1 MRRHI
6 SSLLPVCAAAFV
18 TFCGTGVLAAA
29 KDETYSAY
37 AVQNQVTDAILSR
50 DGTTFMTFATERGKP
65 VLRGWRIAGSDAT
78 QIGRIELK
86 DLRTPTRS
94 TTPYPF
100 DGINK
105 DFASFKKSFALS
117 PTGDRIARLDCG
129 HVGGLFADEC
139 SRLILMDWR
148 GKAVASI
155 KDTKKETDIV
165 PGARPCGIEFSPDG
179 QRLYLCTEGASFGF
193 SGNQITYHDEYSR
206 IHAFDAQ
213 LKQVQVIT
221 LGPTERAS
229 GTFPGRAQI
238 EGFSI
243 SSDNTMLA
251 YGYAYSTTNATGMS
265 LENATQFDKSNGT
278 QVWRVNLNTG
288 ATEYHYSSHRPA
300 DAETYAKDGN
310 YLDRVGG
317 RYAALVGKHLLT
329 GYDHGLDWEGEVFGE
344 AKRAKSVPTAYVS
357 RPASSKVSDDGRI
370 LFGHVANVVSP
381 RWWIVGPGAGP
392 VFVRDGDENEPA
404 KDERVLATTLM
415 PGSYASLTVTNRKLV
430 VHDAPAEDLITT
442 ASKYAEAVDQLEAGF
457 TEAGVKGIK
466 GAVSAMPPGW
476 APAASRQLHSF
487 SSHVMR
493 GERNLSVGHM
503 GELLRHS
510 ALTFHARYKQDNALP
525 TLESTISLWNQFG
538 LHAAMAGNPIVVRQA
553 ADKLKPLIDEW
564 QTRKAGEKDRD
575 AYNVYPLLLD
585 GLAVAIEKSPD
596 GAYDHLLAGGK
607 LNEVASTYIRAYAHA
622 FRPLYSNLT
631 KLAYLTNSKIE
642 DLESRKP
649 KSPQPPPAPYPD
661 ADGKLIPALTV
672 FQPGATT
679 AIASQP
685 EPDSSAGA
693 APPPTAPGGQVL
705 D

>member
-6 SSLLPVCAAAFV
+6 SSLMPVCAAAFV

-37 AVQNQVTDAILSR
+37 AAQYQVTDAILSR

-65 VLRGWRIAGSDAT
+65 FLRGWRIAGSDAT
-78 QIGRIELK
+78 QIGRIEIK

-94 TTPYPF
+94 ATPYPF

-148 GKAVASI
+148 GKTVASI
-155 KDTKKETDIV
+155 KDTKKETNIV

-179 QRLYLCTEGASFGF
+179 QRLYVCTEGASFGF
-193 SGNQITYHDEYSR
+193 SGNQITYHDEYSD

-213 LKQVQVIT
+213 LKQAQVIT
-221 LGPTERAS
+221 LGPTQRAS

-329 GYDHGLDWEGEVFGE
+329 GYYEGLDWEGQVFGE
-344 AKRAKSVPTAYVS
+344 AKRAKGVPRAYLS

-370 LFGHVANVVSP
+370 LFGYRGVSP
-381 RWWIVGPGAGP
+381 SWWIVGSSAGP
-392 VFVRDGDENEPA
+392 VFVRQDKEGGLKTDEP
-404 KDERVLATTLM
+404 VLTTSLM
-415 PGSYASLTVTNRKLV
+415 PGSYASLTVTNRRLIA
-430 VHDAPAEDLITT
+430 HDAPGDDLIAT
-442 ASKYAEAVDQLEAGF
+442 ATKYAEAVDQLEAGF

-466 GAVSAMPPGW
+466 DTVSAMPSGW
-476 APAASRQLHSF
+476 VHAASNQLHDF
-487 SSHVMR
+487 SNNVMR
-493 GERNLSVGHM
+493 SERNLPPAYM

-510 ALTFHARYKQDNALP
+510 ALTFYARYKQDNALP
-525 TLESTISLWNQFG
+525 TLGSTISLWHQFG

-553 ADKLKPLIDEW
+553 ADKLKPLIAEM
-564 QTRKAGEKDRD
+564 QTRKAGEKDQDR
-575 AYNVYPLLLD
+575 YNHYPLLLES
-585 GLAVAIEKSPD
+585 LAVAIEKSPD
-596 GAYDHLLAGGK
+596 SAYDHLLAGGK
-607 LNEVASTYIRAYAHA
+607 LSKGASTTIGAWSHAY
-622 FRPLYSNLT
+622 RPLYSNLT
-631 KLAYLTNSKIE
+631 KLAYLTDENIE
-642 DLESRKP
+642 DLERDKP
-649 KSPQPPPAPYPD
+649 KTPQPPPAPYPD

-679 AIASQP
+679 AAASQP

-693 APPPTAPGGQVL
+693 APGGQVL